1 MLAYRLAE
9 ANACLQIPQN
19 FLCANPPGVA
29 RAAPGGQT
37 LTVCQELTI
46 LAEDEAGR
54 ATALCEHDVV
64 HLTWGWATVHL
75 PREQFALVVRL
86 VRQRRPVDAE
96 PLVEGMFEL
105 HGMGDLHLGNVVLRL
120 TPHELS
126 QLDHL
131 LTTTL
136 RRLWSLAREPVPPL
150 GPPGTWRCYHVQRNL
165 PFRN

>member
-1 MLAYRLAE
+1 MA
-9 ANACLQIPQN
+9 P
-19 FLCANPPGVA
+19 
-29 RAAPGGQT
+29 AAPGGQSP
-37 LTVCQELTI
+37 LIVCQELTI

-75 PREQFALVVRL
+75 PREQFALLVRL
-86 VRQRRPVDAE
+86 VRQRRLVGAS

-105 HGMGDLHLGNVVLRL
+105 HGMGDLLLGNVVLRL
-120 TPHELS
+120 TPPELS
-126 QLDHL
+126 QLDDL

-150 GPPGTWRCYHVQRNL
+150 GPPGTWQSYHVQRNL

>member
-1 MLAYRLAE
+1 
-9 ANACLQIPQN
+9 
-19 FLCANPPGVA
+19 
-29 RAAPGGQT
+29 

-75 PREQFALVVRL
+75 PRGQFALLVRL
-86 VRQRRPVDAE
+86 VRQRRPIGAA

-120 TPHELS
+120 TPAELS
-126 QLDHL
+126 QLDDL

-136 RRLWSLAREPVPPL
+136 RRLWSLARDPAPPP
-150 GPPGTWRCYHVQRNL
+150 GPPGRWQSYHVQRNL